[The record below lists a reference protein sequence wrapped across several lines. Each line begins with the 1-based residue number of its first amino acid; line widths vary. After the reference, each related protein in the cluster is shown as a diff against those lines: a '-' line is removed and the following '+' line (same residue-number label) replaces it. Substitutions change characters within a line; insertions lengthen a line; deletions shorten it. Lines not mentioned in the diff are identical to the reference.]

1 MKPRILFLITLLCA
15 AIAVLQSVNAATIT
29 VINTNDSDTGSL
41 RQALADASNGD
52 TINFSVTGTITLTT
66 GQLGVSSSV
75 TISGP
80 GTNQLTV
87 QRSTDLGT
95 PDFRIFYI
103 SSGKTV
109 TISGLTIIYGQPS
122 GSFPNDS
129 GGGIYNDHATLT
141 VGNCTLTGNSA
152 TWGGGIYNFGENN
165 GSAALTVSNSIVSG
179 NSSGN
184 SGGGIYNDG
193 ENHGSATLVISNSML
208 SSNSAAGTGAG
219 GGIYNDGLFAGNA
232 ALTVNNSTLNSN
244 SAPYGAGIYN
254 TAFPAPPSD
263 PGSVTVAISNSTLSS
278 NSATTSG
285 GGIYNSSESIS
296 PVTVTISN
304 STLSGNSAS
313 VSGGGIYNEAV
324 DHVAIGPGSATLT
337 ISNSTLS
344 SNSASTS
351 GGGIYNH
358 VLGGTARVTITNST
372 LSGNSASSFGGG
384 IHNFGEIFG
393 DATVTI
399 GETILNAGAS
409 GANIDNFSGAVTS
422 LGYNLS
428 SDDASAVLNATGDQN
443 STSPLLGP
451 LQNNGGPTFTHLP
464 LSNSPAIDAGDPNM
478 LTDQRG
484 PGFLRLVNNR
494 IDIGAVEVQATPT
507 PTPTPT
513 ATPHHTPPPHP
524 TPRPH

>member
-1 MKPRILFLITLLCA
+1 MKPPILFLITLLCA

-66 GQLGVSSSV
+66 GQLVVGSSV
-75 TISGP
+75 TVNGP
-80 GTNQLTV
+80 GANQLTV

-109 TISGLTIIYGQPS
+109 TISGLTITYGQPS

-219 GGIYNDGLFAGNA
+219 GGIYNDGLFAGSA

-296 PVTVTISN
+296 TVT
-304 STLSGNSAS
+304 
-313 VSGGGIYNEAV
+313 
-324 DHVAIGPGSATLT
+324 
-337 ISNSTLS
+337 
-344 SNSASTS
+344 
-351 GGGIYNH
+351 
-358 VLGGTARVTITNST
+358 VTITNST

-409 GANIDNFSGAVTS
+409 SANIDNFSGAVTS

-513 ATPHHTPPPHP
+513 ATPHH
-524 TPRPH
+524 